1 MIQSLA
7 DRRFILTLLALPR
20 VGRVTARRIA
30 AEIQEVPRSCADLA
44 DAIEQVAP
52 QVHRMPSVTRG
63 DVTTAFDAA
72 DRQLDQCDSAGVR
85 VVAFG
90 DSQFPKRLRAIDD
103 SPLVLFV
110 RTAVPICWDDPA
122 VAIIGTREPT
132 EYGMKAGH
140 RFAQRAAESGVVVVS
155 GLAMGCDAAAH
166 RGCLDS
172 KGQTFAVL
180 AHGLD
185 SVYPAS
191 HRHLA
196 EEIVDRGGMLISEYG
211 WGVAARANYFV
222 ERDRLQSGLSDAVI
236 VVETDVEGGTM
247 HTVGFATKQ
256 SRLLAALQ
264 HPEQLLG
271 EPKTRGNQKLIRE
284 GRAVPLSDAQ
294 SLADF
299 LSKVRD
305 HAASVAVTSSQPVVS
320 DSTESRL
327 PPAVVAVVPESSP
340 APPGGKKRGGRRKK
354 KDVEGGTLF

>member
-1 MIQSLA
+1 MPPVNA
-7 DRRFILTLLALPR
+7 DD
-20 VGRVTARRIA
+20 ARR
-30 AEIQEVPRSCADLA
+30 
-44 DAIEQVAP
+44 AIDE
-52 QVHRMPSVTRG
+52 
-63 DVTTAFDAA
+63 A
-72 DRQLDQCDSAGVR
+72 DRQLDQCVNADVR
-85 VVAFG
+85 VLALG
-90 DSQFPKRLRAIDD
+90 EAQFPARLKGIDD
-103 SPLVLFV
+103 PPVLLYV
-110 RTAVPICWDDPA
+110 RGNQHPRWDEPA

-132 EYGMKAGH
+132 DYGAKAGN
-140 RFAQRAAESGVVVVS
+140 RFAVRAAGAGIVVVS
-155 GLAMGCDAAAH
+155 GLAIGCDAAAH
-166 RGCLDS
+166 QGCLDA
-172 KGQTFAVL
+172 GGRTFAVL

-191 HRHLA
+191 HRRLA
-196 EEIVDRGGMLISEYG
+196 DEIVDRGGLLISEYG
-211 WGVAARANYFV
+211 WGVAPRANYFV

-264 HPEQLLG
+264 HPEQMLG

-305 HAASVAVTSSQPVVS
+305 HAASASATSSQLAIS
-320 DSTESRL
+320 KSTE
-327 PPAVVAVVPESSP
+327 PTPQPAVAAVAPESAP
-340 APPGGKKRGGRRKK
+340 AKPGGKKRGGRRKK